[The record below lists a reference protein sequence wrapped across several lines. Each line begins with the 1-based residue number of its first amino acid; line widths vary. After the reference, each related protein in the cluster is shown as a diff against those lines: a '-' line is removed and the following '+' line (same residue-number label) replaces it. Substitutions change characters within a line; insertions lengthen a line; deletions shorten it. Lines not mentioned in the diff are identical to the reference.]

1 MNNSKERFEKTL
13 ENMDKKLASVRTGR
27 ANPDLLSSVT
37 VDYYGTTMPLKQ
49 LATVSVA
56 DGNVLQL
63 SVFDGGAVSAIERA
77 IQTSDLGL
85 NPQTDGTIIRLRL
98 PDLTADRREEL
109 VKYVKKLVE
118 EAKVAMRNIRRDE
131 MDAIK
136 KREISDDEKK
146 SLQDSIQKELD
157 HYIKIVDD
165 RLKEKESDIRTV

>member
-77 IQTSDLGL
+77 IQTSDLG
-85 NPQTDGTIIRLRL
+85 
-98 PDLTADRREEL
+98 
-109 VKYVKKLVE
+109 
-118 EAKVAMRNIRRDE
+118 
-131 MDAIK
+131 
-136 KREISDDEKK
+136 
-146 SLQDSIQKELD
+146 
-157 HYIKIVDD
+157 
-165 RLKEKESDIRTV
+165 